1 MFDKREFNK
10 ILGTIDILEKFIG
23 RDSEFPFT
31 FVSLISRKDF

>member
-1 MFDKREFNK
+1 MFDNENFDNK
-10 ILGTIDILEKFIG
+10 IFIIDILEKFIG